1 MHGFSSRLRFLAAFG
16 WCRND
21 MGEPPPV
28 GITYFRTNDILVQMT
43 LELIPSKK
51 PAHGVS

>member
-1 MHGFSSRLRFLAAFG
+1 MRGFSSRHRFLAAFG

-28 GITYFRTNDILVQMT
+28 GITYFRTNDKYVTKAKRVMSAEI
-43 LELIPSKK
+43 
-51 PAHGVS
+51 GR